1 MAKLNVK
8 MNDGLTMAGEN
19 ATYKRPDKDIRAF
32 RTSILD
38 WYDTHARVL
47 PWRARPYEQPD
58 PYHVW
63 LSEVMLQ
70 QTVVAAVIPY
80 FQKFVDKWP
89 TVTDLANAH
98 NDEVMTAWAGLGYYA
113 RARNLHKCAQVVA
126 FERNGKFPDTQKDLK
141 ALPGIGDYTSAAIT
155 SIAFNKQSTV
165 VDGNIERVIS
175 RLYAITTPLPESKP
189 QIKAFAETLSDCGN
203 DDRPGDY
210 AQALMDIGAG
220 VCIPKSPRCGIC
232 PVSEYCKGRKQRI
245 AAELPYKIKKA
256 PKPTRHGY
264 IYLARNSKGDILLER
279 RPETGLLGGMLAFPT
294 SEWVDDTLAISHPQH
309 FDNAVSMGKNMAV
322 NHVFTHFTL
331 NLKGF
336 SVDLHEKITN
346 SSDHYVWVS
355 SGDILDA
362 GLPTLFKK
370 FAKLV
375 IKNET

>member
-1 MAKLNVK
+1 MAKLNVI
-8 MNDGLTMAGEN
+8 MNDDLTMAGET
-19 ATYKRPDKDIRAF
+19 ATYKRPDEDIKAF
-32 RTSILD
+32 RQSILE
-38 WYDTHARVL
+38 WYDTHARIL

-98 NDEVMTAWAGLGYYA
+98 NDDVMAAWAGLGYYA

-126 FERNGKFPDTQKDLK
+126 YELGGKFPNNQKDLK

-155 SIAFNKQSTV
+155 AIAFNKQSTV
-165 VDGNIERVIS
+165 VDGNIERVMS
-175 RLYAITTPLPESKP
+175 RLYAITTPLPDSKAE
-189 QIKAFAETLSDCGN
+189 IKSYAETLSDCSA
-203 DDRPGDY
+203 DQRPGDY

-232 PVSEYCKGRKQRI
+232 PVSNNCLGRKQRI
-245 AAELPYKIKKA
+245 AADLPYKVKKS
-256 PKPTRHGY
+256 PKPSKHGN
-264 IYLARNSKGDILLER
+264 IYLITNADGQILLER
-279 RPETGLLGGMLAFPT
+279 RPDTGLLGGMLAFPT
-294 SEWVDDTLAISHPQH
+294 SEWVDHKQTVTHPEH
-309 FDNAVSMGKNMAV
+309 FENAATMGKNV
-322 NHVFTHFTL
+322 TINHVFTHFSL
-331 NLKGF
+331 KLKGF
-336 SVDLHEKITN
+336 RLDLHEKITN

-355 SGDILDA
+355 RDDILNA

-375 IKNET
+375 IENET